1 MPSKPKKVSQFESIS
16 VLRGDAQPRTSP
28 QTDSSDARLIERF
41 QDGNPEVFDL
51 LYVRHHS
58 RIYGVI
64 LTIISNP
71 EDALDITQDV
81 FLKAYQ
87 SLNTF
92 KKASQFYSWL
102 YRIAINSCVDYMR
115 RWPQRR
121 TLSDNPISDD
131 VYYHHESARQLPSP
145 SMALEHEELSMFL
158 QRAVQELTPKQ
169 REVFLLRYREELPL
183 KAIAHR
189 LGRSIGTVKAHL
201 FQVHRTLH
209 HQLLPYFQF
218 AL

>member
-1 MPSKPKKVSQFESIS
+1 MPSKPEKACQFEPIS
-16 VLRGDAQPRTSP
+16 VLRSCTKSRTSP

-58 RIYGVI
+58 RIHGVI
-64 LTIISNP
+64 LSIVCNS

-169 REVFLLRYREELPL
+169 REVFLLRYREELP
-183 KAIAHR
+183 
-189 LGRSIGTVKAHL
+189 
-201 FQVHRTLH
+201 
-209 HQLLPYFQF
+209 
-218 AL
+218 

>member
-1 MPSKPKKVSQFESIS
+1 MPSKSKKVCQFESIS

-28 QTDSSDARLIERF
+28 RTDSSDARLIDRF

-51 LYVRHHS
+51 LYLRHHS
-58 RIYGVI
+58 RIHGVI
-64 LTIISNP
+64 LSIISNP
-71 EDALDITQDV
+71 DDALDLTQDV

-87 SLNTF
+87 SLNSF

-115 RWPQRR
+115 RRPQRR
-121 TLSDNPISDD
+121 TVSDSPISDD
-131 VYYHHESARQLPSP
+131 VFYHPESARHLPSP
-145 SMALEHEELSMFL
+145 SKRLEHEELSMFL
-158 QRAVQELTPKQ
+158 QRAVMELTPKQ
-169 REVFLLRYREELPL
+169 KQVFLLRYKEELPL